1 MPTLVL
7 QNPST
12 IKENPNL
19 LLINHGTINHQQQF
33 MAILSFN
40 QSIG

>member
-1 MPTLVL
+1 MATLVL
-7 QNPST
+7 QNPAT
-12 IKENPNL
+12 IKEKSYF